1 MSLTQVS
8 FSMIRGA
15 TFNVKD
21 FGAVGDGTTDDAPAF
36 QAAINAAQTAR
47 GGVFIPRPDTA
58 GSAYIIKTPLVI
70 SSPIDFIG
78 ESMFGTV
85 LIGVGLTAGQ
95 YVLELNNA
103 VKQELLN
110 VGNFTITGNDV
121 CNCLLVNNTAQSTFK
136 NIGLR
141 NAVNGAVFTGTAGN
155 NYGLTIENLAFIA
168 SISNATVLIPVGG
181 AIGNSSFTGCY
192 FGGSIGFLVFGA
204 IAASSF
210 VSCNFE
216 GTTQEGLYCEGA
228 AVGIS
233 FVNVRSENC
242 GSTTADF
249 YFRPTGSG
257 NFVAGISFS
266 GGYFSRGAAASVIR
280 LDSGSGGGGCNG
292 FSVKDCFARQTYTQM
307 VFRNGTGDSG
317 EISGNYMEGLSPTT
331 VFCNPINIETS
342 SVVVFNNVRFD
353 TVTSTLTILNGITI
367 RSGTWTPA
375 DASGAALTF
384 TSATGTWTRVGSC
397 VTFSGTVVYPATGS
411 AAAASISGLPFASVA
426 NGAAAIGYSDVA
438 ALDFSLRVQATQVTP
453 YKAAGA
459 SKPNS
464 EFSAK
469 TLEFA
474 GSYFV

>member
-8 FSMIRGA
+8 FSMTRGA

-21 FGAVGDGTTDDAPAF
+21 YGAVGDGTTDDAPAF

-58 GSAYIIKTPLVI
+58 GSAYVIRTPLVI

-85 LIGVGLTAGQ
+85 LLGVGLTAGQ

-110 VGNFTITGNDV
+110 VGNFTIIGNNV

-141 NAVNGAVFTGTAGN
+141 NAVNGAVFTGTVGN
-155 NYGLTIENLAFIA
+155 NYGLTIENLSFIA
-168 SISNATVLIPVGG
+168 SISNATVLIPAGG
-181 AIGNSSFTGCY
+181 AIGNSSFIGCY
-192 FGGSIGFLVFGA
+192 FSGSIGFLVFGV

-228 AVGIS
+228 AAGIS

-280 LDSGSGGGGCNG
+280 LDSGSGG
-292 FSVKDCFARQTYTQM
+292 
-307 VFRNGTGDSG
+307 
-317 EISGNYMEGLSPTT
+317 
-331 VFCNPINIETS
+331 
-342 SVVVFNNVRFD
+342 
-353 TVTSTLTILNGITI
+353 
-367 RSGTWTPA
+367 
-375 DASGAALTF
+375 
-384 TSATGTWTRVGSC
+384 
-397 VTFSGTVVYPATGS
+397 
-411 AAAASISGLPFASVA
+411 
-426 NGAAAIGYSDVA
+426 VA
-438 ALDFSLRVQATQVTP
+438 ATDFLSRTVLQD
-453 YKAAGA
+453 
-459 SKPNS
+459 KPTR
-464 EFSAK
+464 K
-469 TLEFA
+469 W
-474 GSYFV
+474 YFVTEPGILEKFQAIIWRG